1 MVLRDTVEVKGIP
14 DPKID
19 GVTVYMSN
27 VKDGRWKLKY
37 LLSDPTSA
45 SISVN
50 QTGSGWVERAQ
61 LVPPQHVS
69 GMSSMAGYH

>member
-1 MVLRDTVEVKGIP
+1 LVLRDTVEVKGIP

-50 QTGSGWVERAQ
+50 QTGS
-61 LVPPQHVS
+61 
-69 GMSSMAGYH
+69 